1 MDALFYRAFL
11 FFQKE
16 NVESLFLFKNPLA
29 SLINFNTLKS
39 LVGVQYA
46 EIIPVNLKQLILT

>member
-1 MDALFYRAFL
+1 MDALFDRAFL
-11 FFQKE
+11 FFSE
-16 NVESLFLFKNPLA
+16 NVESLFLLKNPLA
-29 SLINFNTLKS
+29 ILVNSNTLKS